1 MITRNHVTSIHD
13 YSVFKIW
20 LPGYPS
26 SYASRCRRNRA
37 GEPNVREF
45 YGQCMKVVQLPFTH
59 IPLDMLSQ
67 IRCCCSVTKSCST
80 LQSHELQHISLS
92 CPSLSPRV
100 FSNSWPLSWW
110 WYLTISS
117 SAVPFSFCLQ
127 SFSASRTFPKSWLF
141 AWGNQDTG
149 ASASASVLPMSCIC
163 CIGRRILYYW
173 ATWKALGFSMAGSSL
188 SPSGALIHSI
198 LSTNFSFTKKS
209 AVDGRCS
216 ECMSSSKDLSSF
228 LLVAQTFPWSVLSIL
243 YGT

>member
-80 LQSHELQHISLS
+80 LQSHELQHTSLS

-149 ASASASVLPMSCIC
+149 ASASASVLPMNIQDSFPL
-163 CIGRRILYYW
+163 GLTGLILLS
-173 ATWKALGFSMAGSSL
+173 KGLPRVFSKTSVQMNQFFAAQSSL
-188 SPSGALIHSI
+188 
-198 LSTNFSFTKKS
+198 
-209 AVDGRCS
+209 
-216 ECMSSSKDLSSF
+216 
-228 LLVAQTFPWSVLSIL
+228 
-243 YGT
+243 

>member
-26 SYASRCRRNRA
+26 SYASRCQRNRA

-45 YGQCMKVVQLPFTH
+45 YGQCMKVVQHPFTH
-59 IPLDMLSQ
+59 IQLDMLSQ

-80 LQSHELQHISLS
+80 LQSHELQHTRLP

-149 ASASASVLPMSCIC
+149 ASASASVLPMNIQDSFPL
-163 CIGRRILYYW
+163 GLTGLILLS
-173 ATWKALGFSMAGSSL
+173 KGLPRVFSKTSVQMNQFFAAQPSL
-188 SPSGALIHSI
+188 
-198 LSTNFSFTKKS
+198 
-209 AVDGRCS
+209 
-216 ECMSSSKDLSSF
+216 
-228 LLVAQTFPWSVLSIL
+228 
-243 YGT
+243 